1 MSQKVDPGPPIG
13 LPLEP
18 FHAMNKALRR
28 TIAPDERQP
37 GTHGHRIL
45 IGSLAPHMQ
54 NFTLTAFL
62 PVSPR
67 RHNREIIKESMGEK
81 ILLIMDGITCST

>member
-1 MSQKVDPGPPIG
+1 
-13 LPLEP
+13 
-18 FHAMNKALRR
+18 
-28 TIAPDERQP
+28 
-37 GTHGHRIL
+37 
-45 IGSLAPHMQ
+45 MQ